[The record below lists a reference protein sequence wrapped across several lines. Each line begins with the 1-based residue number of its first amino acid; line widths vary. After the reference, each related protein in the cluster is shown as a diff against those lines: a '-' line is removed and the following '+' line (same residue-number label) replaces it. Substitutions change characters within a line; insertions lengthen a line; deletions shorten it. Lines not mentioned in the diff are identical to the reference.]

1 MNRQISGVE
10 RKNTKISKY
19 NPNRNTNTYNDV
31 DSMQPPPLSLDQIRS
46 NTNIDEELGF
56 KVEQPDDDEFLN
68 DFVIET
74 FSSEDET
81 TQDDGVGEMQILLYH
96 FMSI

>member
-1 MNRQISGVE
+1 M
-10 RKNTKISKY
+10 
-19 NPNRNTNTYNDV
+19 
-31 DSMQPPPLSLDQIRS
+31 SLDQIRS